1 MRLQVAGLSFRYPS
15 GVLAL
20 DGVDLTVESG
30 EAVAIVGENGAGKT
44 TLARHLNGLLRPQSG
59 SILIGDWDTS
69 QKTVA
74 QLARRVGYVFQNPD
88 DQLFARTVREEIA
101 FGPKNLGL
109 SGPELEEAVAGA
121 LDSCGLSSAASANP
135 YDLTAQER
143 KFVAVAA
150 TLAMRTP
157 IVILDEP
164 TTGLDAAGQG
174 RLSVLL
180 DGLKG
185 RRVTLLTI
193 SHDLDFCAEH
203 FPRTIVMSR
212 GRILAD
218 GPTASV
224 LRQAEMLRS
233 AQVRP
238 PQLIQLALKLGM
250 SETPCTVEEFA
261 DAYRQQLALWRSGPC
276 SSSSAT

>member
-1 MRLQVAGLSFRYPS
+1 MRVEIVGLSFRYPS

-20 DGVDLTVESG
+20 DGIDLAIESG

-59 SILIGDWDTS
+59 TIRIGDWDTRD
-69 QKTVA
+69 KTVA

-88 DQLFARTVREEIA
+88 DQLFARTVRDEVA

-109 SGPELEEAVAGA
+109 SGADLEQAVAWAVDTCRLTGA
-121 LDSCGLSSAASANP
+121 AAQNP
-135 YDLTAQER
+135 YDLAAQER

-164 TTGLDAAGQG
+164 TTGLDASGLV
-174 RLSVLL
+174 RLAEIVN
-180 DGLKG
+180 GLKA

-203 FPRTIVMSR
+203 FSRTVVLSR
-212 GRILAD
+212 GRVLAD
-218 GPTASV
+218 GPTGTV
-224 LRQAEMLRS
+224 MRQAETLRS

-238 PQLIQLALKLGM
+238 PQLIRLAVGLGM
-250 SETPCTVEEFA
+250 LQTPCTVEEFTA
-261 DAYRQQLALWRSGPC
+261 AYAEHIALRSKGPC

>member
-1 MRLQVAGLSFRYPS
+1 MKVEVVGVTFRYPS

-20 DGVDLTVESG
+20 DGVDLAIGSG

-59 SILIGDWDTS
+59 SIRIGDWDTS
-69 QKTVA
+69 TKTVA
-74 QLARRVGYVFQNPD
+74 RLAQRVGYVFQNPD
-88 DQLFARTVREEIA
+88 DQLFARTVIEEVA

-109 SGPELEEAVAGA
+109 RGRELEEAVAQA
-121 LDSCGLSSAASANP
+121 VEVCGLERVASQNP
-135 YDLTAQER
+135 YDLTPQER
-143 KFVAVAA
+143 KFVALAA

-157 IVILDEP
+157 IILLDEP

-174 RLSVLL
+174 RLAMLVA
-180 DGLKG
+180 GLKSKG
-185 RRVTLLTI
+185 VTLLTI

-218 GPTASV
+218 GPSSLV
-224 LRQAEMLRS
+224 LREADTLRR
-233 AQVRP
+233 AHVRP
-238 PQLIQLALKLGM
+238 PQLIQLASELGM
-250 SETPCTVEEFA
+250 PQAPCTVEEFVAAYCQHLA
-261 DAYRQQLALWRSGPC
+261 DRRKGSC
-276 SSSSAT
+276 

>member
-20 DGVDLTVESG
+20 DGVDLTLESG

-59 SILIGDWDTS
+59 SILIGEWDTS

-88 DQLFARTVREEIA
+88 DQLFARTVREEVA

-109 SGPELEEAVAGA
+109 SGPELEEAVAWA
-121 LDSCGLSSAASANP
+121 LDSCGLSSVAAGNP

-164 TTGLDAAGQG
+164 TTGLDAVGLG

-180 DGLKG
+180 DGLKA

-203 FPRTIVMSR
+203 FPRTIVLSR

-250 SETPCTVEEFA
+250 CETPCTVEEFA
-261 DAYRQQLALWRSGPC
+261 EAYRQQLALWRSGPC